1 MSVQFDLFLHSD
13 DVIAENDLREAIR
26 AGNADEAQRKLN
38 ELRMREPDHQAL
50 APASVM
56 IDALRTAHPQDSNAA
71 LVCLD
76 RLEREWTLA
85 AKTLFGA
92 DDKALLA
99 PLWRVTGQALESMA
113 FDSGHPDRHAS
124 RAYRECRDW
133 SSVLRVTQA
142 EPGFDNQPVLLERT
156 AEALWQTGQTAQAIE
171 RWFTMCW
178 SAPEYSERLIEN
190 EQIFAPLLLEHWNE
204 AMNTE
209 MEPALTMEWYPAW
222 VMLHEPGLA
231 RSIKSRGADTGPERA
246 FDLVRELLMSD
257 DEQLA
262 LRRELKDIH
271 PGLFDYFLH
280 NKVQFLRG

>member
-1 MSVQFDLFLHSD
+1 MSVQFDLFLHSA

-26 AGNADEAQRKLN
+26 AGNADEAQHKLN
-38 ELRMREPDHQAL
+38 ELRTRNPDHQAL
-50 APASVM
+50 RPALAM
-56 IDALRTAHPQDSNAA
+56 IDALRTAPPHDSNAA

-76 RLEREWTLA
+76 RLEREWTPA
-85 AKTLFGA
+85 AKTLFGV

-99 PLWRVTGQALESMA
+99 PLWSAAGKALEGMT
-113 FDSGHPDRHAS
+113 FDTEYPDRHAS
-124 RAYRECRDW
+124 RAYRECADW
-133 SSVLRVTQA
+133 SSVLRVTQV
-142 EPGFDNQPVLLERT
+142 EPELENQPVLLERT

-171 RWFTMCW
+171 RWFTLCW
-178 SAPEYSERLIEN
+178 LAPEYSERLIEN

-209 MEPALTMEWYPAW
+209 MEPDFTMEWYPAW
-222 VMLHEPGLA
+222 VMLHEQGLA

-262 LRRELKDIH
+262 LRRELRDIH
-271 PGLFDYFLH
+271 PGLFDYFLQ
-280 NKVQFLRG
+280 NRVQFLRG